1 MCEIKKTDFLMYE
14 GELRMKILFE
24 TERLY
29 LREILPTDDE
39 GMFEMDSDA
48 EVYKFLGRKPI
59 RDIGQ
64 SKKMIKSIR
73 EQYKNNGIGRW
84 AIVEKESGRFIGWTG
99 FKLEKENYN
108 GHKKF
113 YDLRFRLL
121 RKFWGKGYITEA
133 TLAAIEYAFTVLK
146 LPEIC
151 SMTLVSNLKSQRV
164 LEKLG
169 FKLVENFNFQG
180 DDITWYKKINNTD

>member
-1 MCEIKKTDFLMYE
+1 
-14 GELRMKILFE
+14 MKILFE

-29 LREILPTDDE
+29 LREILPSDAE
-39 GMFEMDSDA
+39 SMFEMDSDA

-59 RDIGQ
+59 RDIAQ
-64 SKKMIKSIR
+64 SKKMIESIR

-84 AIVEKESGRFIGWTG
+84 AIVEKESDSFIGWTG

-108 GHKKF
+108 GHKDF

-121 RKFWGKGYITEA
+121 RKYWGKGYITEA
-133 TLAAIEYAFTVLK
+133 TKAAIEYAFTELK
-146 LPEIC
+146 IPEIC

-164 LEKLG
+164 LDKLG
-169 FKLVENFNFQG
+169 LQLVEKFKYQG
-180 DDITWYKKINNTD
+180 DDITWYKRNNKK